1 MPSLSRVGDY
11 VFFESSASGPFSI
24 RRIEELNKTAT
35 GFVTKLELNAF
46 TDNDP
51 GNVEA
56 RVMCFYRRAE
66 IPSSL
71 VPIAD
76 KHHWGEA
83 DMEQVCLVWLRFL
96 TDLMSFCQDS
106 DDEDDDKK
114 SENNEKAL
122 LKSREVF
129 LSRQT
134 ETLPATLIRGKCSV
148 TLLSE
153 VETFTS
159 YTSREDAFFYALV
172 FDPHQKTLL
181 ADRGNIRIGS
191 EYQAACPA
199 VTKEVREEELEE
211 LQWQPNNDLE
221 EDKIDQFVI
230 ISRSVGTFARALD
243 CSSSVKQP
251 SLHMSAAAASRDIT
265 VLHAYQV
272 QYTLY

>member
-1 MPSLSRVGDY
+1 M
-11 VFFESSASGPFSI
+11 
-24 RRIEELNKTAT
+24 
-35 GFVTKLELNAF
+35 
-46 TDNDP
+46 
-51 GNVEA
+51 
-56 RVMCFYRRAE
+56 
-66 IPSSL
+66 
-71 VPIAD
+71 
-76 KHHWGEA
+76 
-83 DMEQVCLVWLRFL
+83 
-96 TDLMSFCQDS
+96 
-106 DDEDDDKK
+106 
-114 SENNEKAL
+114 
-122 LKSREVF
+122 KSREVF

-153 VETFTS
+153 VETFIS

-191 EYQAACPA
+191 EYQAAVPPLS
-199 VTKEVREEELEE
+199 KEVREDELEE
-211 LQWQPNNDLE
+211 LQWNPKNDLE

-272 QYTLY
+272 HYIHGATPHLLKSAKCNINVPYFIFRFRQRGTRETHTYSFIMR